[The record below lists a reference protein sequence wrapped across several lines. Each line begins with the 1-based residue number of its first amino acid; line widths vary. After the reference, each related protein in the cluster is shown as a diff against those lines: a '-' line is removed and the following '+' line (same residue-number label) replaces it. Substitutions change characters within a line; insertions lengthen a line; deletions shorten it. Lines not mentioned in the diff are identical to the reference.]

1 MKKILLLMLSLI
13 VSVGVSAETKSLNW
27 SSEGSWSS
35 WDPELKE
42 GVKQEAYAKCDNGT
56 LTFKGQ
62 WKTIQYW
69 MQGLAD
75 GYGRLT
81 VTLTDNAPYDLYVEA
96 AYSEGNSNGTIAA
109 GQKSVSIDLIAGKTI
124 DKILFKGGSNWP
136 TDQEASVTI
145 STIDFSKPDF
155 SNISIISITMENAG
169 DKIFKILGS
178 AFGGLDGNSNV
189 NLSVNNSNSETK
201 WFGGKICDT
210 QDSWKSLVDLS
221 QNIPTGNSKITFK
234 VSDFTSNEMP
244 DGYVYIQY
252 WGENMTLAENIEVE
266 QNKITI
272 PLTAACIGS
281 MILPFEA
288 AIPQGM
294 KVYAIDSYDNNGVL
308 KMKSVEAIEA
318 NTPYIIKGVAKDYE
332 FVGVADAENF
342 QYTVGNLCGTY
353 ENIKAPVGSYVLQN
367 GTSGAGFY
375 PVEIGQQ
382 PTVKA
387 HRAYLADLPI
397 QSGAKLSLVFDNDDP
412 TAVGVIKADCNAKDK
427 LYNIMGQSVNNGF
440 CGIIIKNGKKYFVK

>member
-35 WDPELKE
+35 WDPEFKE

-155 SNISIISITMENAG
+155 SNISITMENAG

-272 PLTAACIGS
+272 PLTAAGIGS
-281 MILPFEA
+281 MILPFAA

-294 KVYAIDSYDNNGVL
+294 KVYAFDSYDNNGVL
-308 KMKSVEAIEA
+308 KMKSVEAIAA
-318 NTPYIIKGVAKDYE
+318 NTPYIIKGEAKDYE
-332 FVGVADAENF
+332 FVGVAEADNF
-342 QYTVGNLCGTY
+342 QYTVENLTGTY
-353 ENIKAPVGSYVLQN
+353 EDIKAPVGTFVLVKKGEN
-367 GTSGAGFY
+367 EAGFY
-375 PVEIGQQ
+375 RVAEGEQ

-387 HRAYLADLPI
+387 HRAYLSLP
-397 QSGAKLSLVFDNDDP
+397 QTN
-412 TAVGVIKADCNAKDK
+412 NAKQIRLQFDDETTGIECMNAIK
-427 LYNIMGQSVNNGF
+427 SVGATQAYNLAGQRVSADAKGIVIM
-440 CGIIIKNGKKYFVK
+440 NGKKFLVK

>member
-35 WDPELKE
+35 WDPEFKE

-155 SNISIISITMENAG
+155 SNISITMENAG

-234 VSDFTSNEMP
+234 VSDFTSP
-244 DGYVYIQY
+244 
-252 WGENMTLAENIEVE
+252 
-266 QNKITI
+266 
-272 PLTAACIGS
+272 
-281 MILPFEA
+281 
-288 AIPQGM
+288 
-294 KVYAIDSYDNNGVL
+294 
-308 KMKSVEAIEA
+308 
-318 NTPYIIKGVAKDYE
+318 
-332 FVGVADAENF
+332 
-342 QYTVGNLCGTY
+342 
-353 ENIKAPVGSYVLQN
+353 
-367 GTSGAGFY
+367 
-375 PVEIGQQ
+375 
-382 PTVKA
+382 
-387 HRAYLADLPI
+387 
-397 QSGAKLSLVFDNDDP
+397 
-412 TAVGVIKADCNAKDK
+412 
-427 LYNIMGQSVNNGF
+427 
-440 CGIIIKNGKKYFVK
+440 